1 MSICVGFFPPF
12 IGVVGVACLSFS
24 FRFFFSFHTDSY
36 LIMSFYFSL
45 CILMSKL
52 GFFHI
57 SLLYNI
63 ELGYMKELVVG
74 KWRLKK
80 FELDCYSFPHHYDC

>member
-1 MSICVGFFPPF
+1 
-12 IGVVGVACLSFS
+12 
-24 FRFFFSFHTDSY
+24 
-36 LIMSFYFSL
+36 
-45 CILMSKL
+45 MSKL